1 MTADHTSDHHVPI
14 VDAHHHLWDPDR
26 GYPWLVAP
34 ELAAIRRPFT
44 PADLTAETTAHGVD
58 RTVLVEG
65 DRGNPDEV
73 PDHLAAAATTPVIAG
88 VVAWADLT
96 GPDVAGALAGY
107 RELPG
112 AGKLVG
118 IRYQVQHER
127 DPDYLDRADVRAGIA
142 AVGAAGLA
150 FDLVV
155 RADQLRACAA
165 VARALPDVRFVLD
178 HLGKPRIAAGPDG
191 LDEWR
196 GPLTALAACP
206 NVTIKLS
213 GMVTE
218 ADWTHWTV
226 EDLRPFVTH
235 AVEVFGPDRC
245 MYGSDWPVC
254 TAVASYGRVLDALRQ
269 ALPELSGAERDAVF
283 GGTAIRTYRLEV

>member
-1 MTADHTSDHHVPI
+1 VTADDTSDHRVPI

-26 GYPWLVAP
+26 GYAWLDAP

-44 PADLTAETTAHGVD
+44 PADLTAETSAHGVD

-65 DRGNPDEV
+65 GRCHPDEV
-73 PDHLAAAATTPVIAG
+73 PEHLAAAGATPTIAG

-96 GPDVAGALAGY
+96 GPDLAGTVAGY
-107 RELPG
+107 RDLPG
-112 AGKLVG
+112 GGKLVG
-118 IRYQVQHER
+118 IRDQVQGQP
-127 DPDYLDRADVRAGIA
+127 DPGYLDRADVRAGIA

-155 RADQLRACAA
+155 RADQLPACAA
-165 VARALPDVRFVLD
+165 LARALPDVRLVLD

-191 LDEWR
+191 LACWR
-196 GPLTALAACP
+196 GPLAELATCP
-206 NVTIKLS
+206 NVTVKLS

-218 ADWTHWTV
+218 ADWTRWTV
-226 EDLRPFVTH
+226 DDLRPFVAH

-245 MYGSDWPVC
+245 AFGSDWPVC
-254 TAVASYGRVLDALRQ
+254 TAVTSYGRVLDALRQ
-269 ALPELSGAERDAVF
+269 ALPELTGAERDAVF

>member
-1 MTADHTSDHHVPI
+1 MTADDTSDHRVPI

-26 GYPWLVAP
+26 GYGWLDAP

-44 PADLTAETTAHGVD
+44 LADLTAETGANGVD

-73 PDHLAAAATTPVIAG
+73 PDYLAAAAATATIAG
-88 VVAWADLT
+88 VVAWADPA
-96 GPDVAGALAGY
+96 GPDLAGTLAGY

-118 IRYQVQHER
+118 IRYQVQGEH
-127 DPDYLDRADVRAGIA
+127 DPRYLDRADVRAGIA

-155 RADQLRACAA
+155 RADQLPACVAL
-165 VARALPDVRFVLD
+165 ARALPAVRLVLD
-178 HLGKPRIAAGPDG
+178 HLGKPRIVAGADG
-191 LDEWR
+191 LATWR
-196 GPLTALAACP
+196 GPLAELAASP
-206 NVTIKLS
+206 NVTVKLS

-218 ADWTHWTV
+218 ASWTRWTV
-226 EDLRPFVTH
+226 EDLRPFVAH

-245 MYGSDWPVC
+245 MFGSDWPVC
-254 TAVASYGRVLDALRQ
+254 TAVTSYGRVLDALRQ